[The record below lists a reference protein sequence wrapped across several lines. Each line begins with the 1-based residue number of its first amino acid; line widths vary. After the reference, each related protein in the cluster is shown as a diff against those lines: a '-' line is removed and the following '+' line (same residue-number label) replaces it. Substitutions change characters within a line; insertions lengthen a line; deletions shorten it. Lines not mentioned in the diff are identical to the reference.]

1 MRRLRTGLPLVLADS
16 TKFCEGDF
24 RGTVFTSS
32 TGNPGTGKTTL
43 ALQFLIE
50 GARNHEPVLYVTL
63 SETRDELADVAKSHN
78 LSLDGITI
86 YDLALP
92 ANDVRDS
99 EYTLFHPSEIE
110 LGETTK
116 AIFHE
121 VERVHPTR
129 VVFDSLSEMRLLA
142 GDPLR
147 YRRQILALKH
157 FFVGRACTVLLLDDN
172 TSLESDRQLESLA
185 HGVVLLE
192 QQFPKYG
199 RPDANCECSSFEVL
213 ISRAAIT
220 ISESIQAGSRSIQGW
235 SQRIIRRTLNQKSS
249 PAASPNSML

>member
-1 MRRLRTGLPLVLADS
+1 M
-16 TKFCEGDF
+16 
-24 RGTVFTSS
+24 
-32 TGNPGTGKTTL
+32 
-43 ALQFLIE
+43 QFLIE

-63 SETRDELADVAKSHN
+63 SETKDELADVAKSHN

-92 ANDVRDS
+92 ANDVRIPNTRCS
-99 EYTLFHPSEIE
+99 IRQRSSWEKRRRRYSTKWNGFTRPSCIRFSI
-110 LGETTK
+110 GN
-116 AIFHE
+116 A
-121 VERVHPTR
+121 
-129 VVFDSLSEMRLLA
+129 LLA

-199 RPDANCECSSFEVL
+199 RPRRQLRVLKLRGVNFEGGCHDFGIETGGIAVYP
-213 ISRAAIT
+213 S
-220 ISESIQAGSRSIQGW
+220 W
-235 SQRIIRRTLNQKSS
+235 SQRIIRRTLNQKSF